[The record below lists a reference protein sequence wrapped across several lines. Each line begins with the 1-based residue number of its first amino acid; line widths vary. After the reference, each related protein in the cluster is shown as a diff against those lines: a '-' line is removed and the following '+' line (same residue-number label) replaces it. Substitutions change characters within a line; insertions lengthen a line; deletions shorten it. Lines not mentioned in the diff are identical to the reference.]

1 MLFPTSL
8 EPLRLRDFRL
18 QFVASAASV
27 IGSNVAPIAV
37 AFAILSL
44 HGSGADLGIALA
56 ARTVSTLLLTPAAGV
71 WGDRLPRHRIMVG
84 SNVGEFV
91 CQALLAGLLL
101 AHSASISTIIVIQA
115 VRGVADAFFLPAT
128 TGLTAE
134 LVPSAY
140 RQQANALMSLA
151 RSTSTIIGPAIAG
164 VLIAATRPAWGLAL
178 DAATFALSAILLM
191 QIRLPAKARMPVRG
205 GFLADL
211 AVGWREVRTRQWI
224 WVSIVTFMLFQ
235 LVVLSTFFVLGP
247 VVSEQDLH
255 GATSWAIIMGAV
267 GIGALAGDV
276 LALHWRPLRPMF
288 VATISAAFSAP
299 VLLLLAAHVN
309 TVLIAGAAAL
319 LGLTF
324 TFPDTLWLST
334 LQNEVPDDVL
344 ARVSAYDWTGSM
356 VLRPIG
362 YAAAGALAGLVGAGP
377 ILVGSAI
384 AVVTVQA
391 AAALVPSIRGLHRRE
406 DTAALAS
413 AEPERAPSSG
423 A

>member
-1 MLFPTSL
+1 MFFPTSL

-44 HGSGADLGIALA
+44 HGSGEDLGIALA

-140 RQQANALMSLA
+140 RQQENALMSLA

-235 LVVLSTFFVLGP
+235 LVVLSTFFVL
-247 VVSEQDLH
+247 
-255 GATSWAIIMGAV
+255 
-267 GIGALAGDV
+267 
-276 LALHWRPLRPMF
+276 
-288 VATISAAFSAP
+288 
-299 VLLLLAAHVN
+299 
-309 TVLIAGAAAL
+309 
-319 LGLTF
+319 
-324 TFPDTLWLST
+324 
-334 LQNEVPDDVL
+334 
-344 ARVSAYDWTGSM
+344 
-356 VLRPIG
+356 
-362 YAAAGALAGLVGAGP
+362 
-377 ILVGSAI
+377 
-384 AVVTVQA
+384 
-391 AAALVPSIRGLHRRE
+391 
-406 DTAALAS
+406 
-413 AEPERAPSSG
+413 
-423 A
+423 